1 MRNDT
6 YAQGNYQMSNME
18 YLIEEYVTGPRCE
31 RDKEILRLHFL
42 RGKSIKEIEDEL
54 HWSKSTIQ
62 RVIQRRGDKLLLMI
76 KN

>member
-6 YAQGNYQMSNME
+6 YAKGNYQASDMQ
-18 YLIEEYVTGPRCE
+18 YLIDEYVTGPRCE

-42 RGKSIKEIEDEL
+42 KGKSIKEIEDEL

-62 RVIQRRGDKLLLMI
+62 RVIQRRGDKLNT
-76 KN
+76 K

>member
-6 YAQGNYQMSNME
+6 YAKGNYQASDMG
-18 YLIEEYVTGPRCE
+18 YLIDEYVTGPRCE

-42 RGKSIKEIEDEL
+42 KGKSIKEIEDEL

>member
-6 YAQGNYQMSNME
+6 YAKGNYQASDME
-18 YLIEEYVTGPRCE
+18 FLIDEYVTGPRCE
-31 RDKEILRLHFL
+31 RDKKILRLHFL
-42 RGKSIKEIEDEL
+42 KGKSIKEIEDEL

>member
-6 YAQGNYQMSNME
+6 YAKGNYQASDMA
-18 YLIEEYVTGPRCE
+18 YLIDEYVTGPRCE

-42 RGKSIKEIEDEL
+42 KGKSIKEIEDEL